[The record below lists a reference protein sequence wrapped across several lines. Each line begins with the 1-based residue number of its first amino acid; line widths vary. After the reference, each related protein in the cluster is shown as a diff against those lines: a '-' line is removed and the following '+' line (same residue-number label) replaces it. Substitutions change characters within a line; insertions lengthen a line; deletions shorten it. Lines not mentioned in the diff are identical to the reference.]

1 VRIPKASTAWFAP
14 VVLTALPQLA
24 GAVAV
29 PLIHAQVEVFQS
41 AREFEATHSELCSRI
56 HAEATCVVR
65 SSFQLTPA
73 AGATASAR
81 PAENPA
87 AGSAAGR

>member
-1 VRIPKASTAWFAP
+1 
-14 VVLTALPQLA
+14 
-24 GAVAV
+24 VAV

-41 AREFEATHSELCSRI
+41 AREFEATHSELCPRI
-56 HAEATCVVR
+56 HAEATCVVC

-87 AGSAAGR
+87 AGSAAGRESPSRPARSSHPVRAPPLPGA